1 MSKDSS
7 MVGKIGF
14 SISLIP
20 VAIIIAATQMRSQ
33 TIRDFY
39 WPLIGATI
47 IFALVAL
54 ILSIASLRLSSRR
67 KWAVAGATFG
77 GLEIVYMVLGIMSHL
92 GLSGQVIQ

>member
-1 MSKDSS
+1 MSKDRS
-7 MVGKIGF
+7 MLGKIGF
-14 SISLIP
+14 LISLIP

-47 IFALVAL
+47 IFALLAL

-67 KWAVAGATFG
+67 KWAIAGAAFG
-77 GLEIVYMVLGIMSHL
+77 GLELVYMVLGIMSNL
-92 GLSGQVIQ
+92 GLYGQIIQ